1 MHFLNENKT
10 RVRKKGINTSFV
22 AIIESVTLLLSVVD
36 GFYQSSAD
44 ATTIESTLNKYTTL
58 QQNGTKLPNLSS
70 ASQTEEL
77 SSITRNKHI
86 RNGVKGP
93 QLLSNYDL
101 SEVNS
106 RIRQRNKRDDKA
118 SLDQVSSMD
127 VVSYI

>member
-1 MHFLNENKT
+1 MLFLNGNKT
-10 RVRKKGINTSFV
+10 RVRRRGINTSFV

-36 GFYQSSAD
+36 CFYQSSAD
-44 ATTIESTLNKYTTL
+44 STTNVLTLNKYTTL

-70 ASQTEEL
+70 ASQTKEL

-86 RNGVKGP
+86 KNGVTSP
-93 QLLSNYDL
+93 QWLSNYDI

-106 RIRQRNKRDDKA
+106 QIRQRNKREDKA
-118 SLDQVSSMD
+118 SLDHVSSMD

>member
-1 MHFLNENKT
+1 MLFLNENKT
-10 RVRKKGINTSFV
+10 RVRRRGINTSFV
-22 AIIESVTLLLSVVD
+22 AIIECVTLLLSVVD

-44 ATTIESTLNKYTTL
+44 STTIELTLNKYTTL

-70 ASQTEEL
+70 AFQTEEL
-77 SSITRNKHI
+77 TSITRNKHI
-86 RNGVKGP
+86 KNGVKGP

-127 VVSYI
+127 VVSYS